1 MKIPKRDV
9 LSMYVDC
16 IAQGERTI
24 ISHGFVDR
32 VEVVKWL
39 AVKKEIVMKELVKI
53 EKIVML

>member
-24 ISHGFVDR
+24 ISLCGQGGSC
-32 VEVVKWL
+32 EVVSC
-39 AVKKEIVMKELVKI
+39 EEGDC
-53 EKIVML
+53 